1 MQITLLN
8 YTELNVCSHAIRT
21 CWQSFEKSDNG
32 GEKDKELI
40 YRVGNKFKHAST
52 LEHLHYTFYIQG
64 ISRATLQELARH
76 RIASL
81 SVKSTRYTLKEL
93 KNAESFSPFNVE
105 NLKRAQEFLVLTHN
119 EAVDKAS
126 VKALENLRLLLQE
139 NISNDLVKFAMP
151 ESYKTE
157 LTWSINARSLQN
169 FLSLRSSK
177 SALWEIRNLAFALFE
192 SLPEEHKFIFEECM
206 EGKKNQIKLTLQERD
221 KFKAYLEEFVKQVD
235 KCAKTETIKGFNIK
249 DLESKFSSL
258 LKGKYEVKLDVG
270 SGRLKSN
277 VCGIA
282 FTRVDILGNN
292 YANTNKPTNRQGIY
306 IYFDYRYESENKK
319 YYLYLGLGNGTKE
332 CEAKNL

>member
-8 YTELNVCSHAIRT
+8 YTKLNICAHAIRT
-21 CWQSFEKSDNG
+21 CWQSFEKGDNG

-52 LEHLHYTFYIQG
+52 LEHLYYTFYIQG

-93 KNAESFSPFNVE
+93 KNTESFLPLNEVNFS
-105 NLKRAQEFLVLTHN
+105 RAGKFLVFTQN
-119 EAVDKAS
+119 KAVDKAS
-126 VKALENLRLLLQE
+126 VQALENLRLLLQE

-177 SALWEIRNLAFALFE
+177 SALWEIRNLACALFE
-192 SLPEEHKFIFEECM
+192 SLPSEHRFLFEECM
-206 EGKKNQIKLTLQERD
+206 EEER
-221 KFKAYLEEFVKQVD
+221 
-235 KCAKTETIKGFNIK
+235 
-249 DLESKFSSL
+249 
-258 LKGKYEVKLDVG
+258 
-270 SGRLKSN
+270 
-277 VCGIA
+277 
-282 FTRVDILGNN
+282 
-292 YANTNKPTNRQGIY
+292 
-306 IYFDYRYESENKK
+306 
-319 YYLYLGLGNGTKE
+319 
-332 CEAKNL
+332 